1 MDSYSAPDDVN
12 KESQETHN
20 DISFLSVE
28 FVLSV
33 IFLKQFKSMLEIR
46 YDLSRVKT

>member
-28 FVLSV
+28 LIKCDFSETIQKHVGDPV
-33 IFLKQFKSMLEIR
+33 R
-46 YDLSRVKT
+46 R